1 MSKVRIKLF
10 EDNHYSL
17 KFLYRKKIDVYN
29 IEYSN
34 DGNIYTIEEKDLEK
48 LELDNPEILS
58 YKGIRSL
65 FIKLKRNL
73 YFLISIVLAIFVMCI
88 SSRVVINVNIVHSNK
103 DIRALVEDELYDL
116 GIKPFIF
123 KKSFSELQ
131 KIKEKIKNDY
141 PENIEWLEIVD
152 DGMRY
157 TVRVEERI
165 ITEDEEEKPYCDIVS
180 TKDAV
185 VLNIVSSKGQSV
197 VGQND
202 LVKKDSTL
210 ISGQIMFNESVKSHV
225 CAQGEVYGNTWY
237 RVNIS
242 VPYEHET
249 KEFSG
254 KSKSNVGFEYG
265 STYGRVFK
273 VHYSEYEVAKK
284 KIFSL
289 GSFAIY
295 KEKVSEYQTKKD
307 EYTEEEALEKALE
320 EAREKLLLKLDKNA
334 TILNE
339 KVLQSSTYD
348 SIINVEVFY
357 SVKELIG
364 KRVER
369 EIQIEEGKEEL
380 E

>member
-131 KIKEKIKNDY
+131 KIKEKIKND
-141 PENIEWLEIVD
+141 
-152 DGMRY
+152 
-157 TVRVEERI
+157 
-165 ITEDEEEKPYCDIVS
+165 
-180 TKDAV
+180 
-185 VLNIVSSKGQSV
+185 
-197 VGQND
+197 
-202 LVKKDSTL
+202 
-210 ISGQIMFNESVKSHV
+210 
-225 CAQGEVYGNTWY
+225 
-237 RVNIS
+237 
-242 VPYEHET
+242 
-249 KEFSG
+249 
-254 KSKSNVGFEYG
+254 
-265 STYGRVFK
+265 
-273 VHYSEYEVAKK
+273 
-284 KIFSL
+284 
-289 GSFAIY
+289 
-295 KEKVSEYQTKKD
+295 
-307 EYTEEEALEKALE
+307 
-320 EAREKLLLKLDKNA
+320 
-334 TILNE
+334 
-339 KVLQSSTYD
+339 
-348 SIINVEVFY
+348 
-357 SVKELIG
+357 
-364 KRVER
+364 
-369 EIQIEEGKEEL
+369 
-380 E
+380 